1 MTEILLPTNP
11 RYFDDRRVLDVLD
24 FYDGPKAYTFFASSN
39 DFYFAYYADDDGTCE
54 EWLFTPTSES
64 TVNRLVKNDISIRHF
79 FELSDISYLAK
90 MKKGS
95 ATSVEKKYFA
105 DLKNDYVPDENV
117 FLDCTTTLINVRLV
131 KQGISPWNTSES
143 TIGNVVSHVRKLFR
157 DTMRVVREED
167 HEYHDCP
174 TSPDFYYNGILA
186 GSVNIVLKPIKRNPL
201 VEKAASIIEKV
212 VSQDFTG
219 LSDKLVE
226 RVERSLIPLTPN
238 PSSRLYGFES
248 IEFAGIIPAGTSSKK
263 VSFSLTGKKREELQN
278 KYGENLLTKS
288 VVLTGIAD
296 KGTESAEEFVLC
308 DLEENDLKLSDVT
321 CRFDSADIE
330 IRGEVEEA
338 AVWAFMKISASGKKL
353 RVSGDYD
360 MKERVMSVQSIQ
372 VQ

>member
-11 RYFDDRRVLDVLD
+11 RYFDNRLVLDVLD

-39 DFYFAYYADDDGTCE
+39 DFYFAYYADDNGTCE

-64 TVNRLVKNDISIRHF
+64 TVNRLVKNQISIRHF

-90 MKKGS
+90 MQKGS

-157 DTMRVVREED
+157 DTMRVLREED
-167 HEYHDCP
+167 HEYRDCP
-174 TSPDFYYNGILA
+174 TIPDFYYNGILA

-201 VEKAASIIEKV
+201 VEKAMAIIEKV
-212 VSQDFTG
+212 ASGDSVG
-219 LSDKLVE
+219 VSDKIIE
-226 RVERSLIPLTPN
+226 RVERSLIPLAPN
-238 PSSRLYGFES
+238 PDSRLYGFES
-248 IEFAGIIPAGTSSKK
+248 IEFDGLVPSGSSTKK
-263 VSFSLTGKKREELQN
+263 ISFSLTSKHRKDLQE
-278 KYGENLLTKS
+278 KYGAALLTKP

-296 KGTESAEEFVLC
+296 KGIESAEEFVLC
-308 DLEENDLKLSDVT
+308 NLEMNDLKLSEVT
-321 CRFDSADIE
+321 CRFDSGDIE
-330 IRGEVEEA
+330 IQGDIEEA
-338 AVWAFMKISASGKKL
+338 AVWAFMKVGSSGKKL

-360 MKERVMSVQSIQ
+360 MKERIMSVQSIQ
-372 VQ
+372 AQ